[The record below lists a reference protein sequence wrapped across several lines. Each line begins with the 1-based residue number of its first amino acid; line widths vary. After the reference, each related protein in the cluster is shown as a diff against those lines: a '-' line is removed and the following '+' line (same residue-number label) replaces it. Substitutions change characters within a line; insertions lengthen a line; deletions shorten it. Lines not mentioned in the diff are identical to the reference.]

1 MKVVIDENTEDYV
14 IKNILT
20 ESFYPTTEKVLLVK
34 DYLDKNFAKTES
46 DDIGKDGYPVKIKTA
61 VLLSSNGQPL
71 KTFQARE
78 LLMMLDDKFQKMITK
93 EDDRKKFFK
102 QIIRD
107 WFNNKISKEGIL
119 SVNLLK

>member
-1 MKVVIDENTEDYV
+1 MKVVIDEN
-14 IKNILT
+14 
-20 ESFYPTTEKVLLVK
+20 TTEKVLLVK

-61 VLLSSNGQPL
+61 VLLSNNGQPL

>member
-1 MKVVIDENTEDYV
+1 MEIMKVVIDENTEDYV

-61 VLLSSNGQPL
+61 NRHGKIISNRFMG
-71 KTFQARE
+71 R
-78 LLMMLDDKFQKMITK
+78 
-93 EDDRKKFFK
+93 
-102 QIIRD
+102 
-107 WFNNKISKEGIL
+107 
-119 SVNLLK
+119 VY

>member
-1 MKVVIDENTEDYV
+1 MKVIIDEKIEDALFKAV
-14 IKNILT
+14 LA
-20 ESFYPTTEKVLLVK
+20 EAFYPTSEKVLAVK
-34 DYLDKNFAKTES
+34 DYLDKNFVKTET
-46 DDIGKDGYPVKIKTA
+46 DDIGKDGYPIKVKSA
-61 VLLSSNGQPL
+61 VLVSSTKQPL
-71 KTFQARE
+71 KTFFPKE

-93 EDDRKKFFK
+93 EDDRKKFLK